1 MTGAESAARAVP
13 GRRLRAAELRWQ
25 EPTARLPLRWGT
37 YRGRYLA
44 GLLLIVGGLLHLQS
58 STTHLLWP
66 LVVGTAAHTVGWWIL
81 PAAGWRRLVV
91 PLACGVQVWLLLTG
105 PQSMWT
111 LVIPFSAWLLVRH
124 RPGISY
130 LTVLLVVGNGVLAA
144 ALFREYAQMP
154 LALTMSAGALA
165 GAAWFARYLASTREN
180 QGLRR

>member
-1 MTGAESAARAVP
+1 MTGVGSAAPAGP

-58 STTHLLWP
+58 SNTHLLWP
-66 LVVGTAAHTVGWWIL
+66 LVVGTTAHTIGWWIL

-111 LVIPFSAWLLVRH
+111 LVIPYCAWLLVRH

-130 LTVLLVVGNGVLAA
+130 LTLIVVVANGLLAIV
-144 ALFREYAQMP
+144 LFREYAQMP
-154 LALTMSAGALA
+154 LALLMSAAVLS
-165 GAAWFARYLASTREN
+165 GAAWAARFLAAAREK

>member
-1 MTGAESAARAVP
+1 MAGVEFPAGAP

-66 LVVGTAAHTVGWWIL
+66 LVVGTAAHTIGWWIL

-111 LVIPFSAWLLVRH
+111 LLIPYSAWLLVRH
-124 RPGISY
+124 RPAVSY
-130 LTVLLVVGNGVLAA
+130 LTVLAVAGNGVLAIV
-144 ALFREYAQMP
+144 LFREYAQMP
-154 LALTMSAGALA
+154 LALFLSAGVLSGSAWMARFLA
-165 GAAWFARYLASTREN
+165 AAREN
-180 QGLRR
+180 HGPRR

>member
-1 MTGAESAARAVP
+1 MAGVGSASGAAP
-13 GRRLRAAELRWQ
+13 GRRLRAAEFRWQ
-25 EPTARLPLRWGT
+25 EPTKRLPLRWGT

-66 LVVGTAAHTVGWWIL
+66 LVVGTVAHTIGWWTL
-81 PAAGWRRLVV
+81 PAAGWRRLAV
-91 PLACGVQVWLLLTG
+91 PLVCGVQVWLLLTG

-111 LVIPFSAWLLVRH
+111 LVIPYCAWLLVRH
-124 RPGISY
+124 RPAISY
-130 LTVLLVVGNGVLAA
+130 VTVLAVVLNGVAAA

-154 LALTMSAGALA
+154 LALFISAGVLS
-165 GAAWFARYLASTREN
+165 GAAWTARFLAAAREN